1 MSWFGD
7 FARNRKEIVRLR
19 KENERLDKELSRMKY
34 MFAEMRDKHDK
45 MKRAIKKVLDD
56 A

>member
-7 FARNRKEIVRLR
+7 FARNRKEITRLR
-19 KENERLDKELSRMKY
+19 KENEKLDNELNRMKH
-34 MFAEMRDKHDK
+34 MFAVLRDKHDK
-45 MKRAIKKVLDD
+45 MKRTINMALDD

>member
-45 MKRAIKKVLDD
+45 MKRTIKKVLDD